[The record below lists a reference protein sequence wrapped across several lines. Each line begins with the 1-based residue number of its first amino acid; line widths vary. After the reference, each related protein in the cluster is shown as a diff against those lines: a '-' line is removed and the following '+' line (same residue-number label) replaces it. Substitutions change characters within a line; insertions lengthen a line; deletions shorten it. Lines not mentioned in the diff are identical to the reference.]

1 MERNNPQSEF
11 GDQATLK
18 EYKGGCYVK
27 SKHSVS
33 GIVLFHGKIL
43 LTGLSVLAAPP
54 DNFTATMVSSG
65 MEMPMA
71 KMGTKSRVEN
81 PAMKGLVTISLA
93 DTKKTIMMNTVNKT
107 YYEQPI
113 QDREKTPNVYDPDM
127 VFDKKKVGTD
137 TIDGH
142 PCIKYDS
149 IFYRK
154 SKPEEKHKATLWE
167 AQDLKDF
174 NIQTEMTVPANPKYP
189 GSGGKMV
196 MKFKDIKLGAAKAS
210 MFEVPRD
217 YKKVNSVQEV
227 MGSGS
232 MGNMVEMMKKMP
244 KGQRPPRP

>member
-1 MERNNPQSEF
+1 MSF
-11 GDQATLK
+11 FFMA
-18 EYKGGCYVK
+18 
-27 SKHSVS
+27 S
-33 GIVLFHGKIL
+33 IL

-71 KMGTKSRVEN
+71 KMGTKSRMEN
-81 PAMKGLVTISLA
+81 PGMKGLVTISLA
-93 DTKKTIMMNTVNKT
+93 DAKKTIMINTVGKT

-113 QDREKTPNVYDPDM
+113 QDQENAPNVYDPDV
-127 VFDKKKVGTD
+127 VFEKKKIGTD

-149 IFYRK
+149 IYYRK
-154 SKPEEKHKATLWE
+154 SKPEEKYKATLWE

-174 NIQTEMTVPANPKYP
+174 NIQTEMTVPANPKYQQ
-189 GSGGKMV
+189 SGGKMV
-196 MKFKDIKLGAAKAS
+196 MKFKNIKLGAATAS

-227 MGSGS
+227 MGAGG
-232 MGNMVEMMKKMP
+232 MGDIGEMMKNVP
-244 KGQRPPRP
+244 KGKRPPKP

>member
-1 MERNNPQSEF
+1 M
-11 GDQATLK
+11 LK
-18 EYKGGCYVK
+18 A
-27 SKHSVS
+27 SIRHLVS
-33 GIVLFHGKIL
+33 FFFMASIL

-71 KMGTKSRVEN
+71 KMGTKSRMEN
-81 PAMKGLVTISLA
+81 PGMKGLVTITIA
-93 DTKKTIMMNTVNKT
+93 DAKKTIMMNTANKT
-107 YYEQPI
+107 YFEQQT
-113 QDREKTPNVYDPDM
+113 QDREKAPDVYDPDM
-127 VFDKKKVGTD
+127 VFDKKKIGTE

-142 PCIKYDS
+142 PCVKYDAT
-149 IFYRK
+149 FYRK

-174 NIQTEMTVPANPKYP
+174 TIQTEFTIPMNQQFQ

-217 YKKVNSVQEV
+217 YKKVNSMPEV
-227 MGSGS
+227 MGMGG
-232 MGNMVEMMKKMP
+232 MGNMDEMMKNIP
-244 KGQRPPRP
+244 KGMRPPKP

>member
-1 MERNNPQSEF
+1 M
-11 GDQATLK
+11 A
-18 EYKGGCYVK
+18 
-27 SKHSVS
+27 SVS
-33 GIVLFHGKIL
+33 IRYLVSFSFMASIL

-65 MEMPMA
+65 MEMPMSR
-71 KMGTKSRVEN
+71 MGTKSRVEN
-81 PAMKGLVTISLA
+81 PGMKGLVTISLA
-93 DTKKTIMMNTVNKT
+93 DAKKTIMMNTISKT

-113 QDREKTPNVYDPDM
+113 QDREKTPNVYDPDV

-174 NIQTEMTVPANPKYP
+174 NIQTEITVPANPKYQ

-196 MKFKDIKLGAAKAS
+196 MKFKDIKLGAATAS

-227 MGSGS
+227 MGAGG
-232 MGNMVEMMKKMP
+232 MGNIGEMMKNIP
-244 KGQRPPRP
+244 KGQRPPKP

>member
-1 MERNNPQSEF
+1 MTR
-11 GDQATLK
+11 
-18 EYKGGCYVK
+18 
-27 SKHSVS
+27 VS
-33 GIVLFHGKIL
+33 IRYPASFFFMASIL
-43 LTGLSVLAAPP
+43 LTGLSVHAAPP

-71 KMGTKSRVEN
+71 KMGTKSRVQN
-81 PAMKGLVTISLA
+81 PGIKGLVTISLTDA
-93 DTKKTIMMNTVNKT
+93 KKTVMMNTVSKT

-113 QDREKTPNVYDPDM
+113 QGREKTPNVYDPDV

-142 PCIKYDS
+142 PCVKYDS
-149 IFYRK
+149 VFYRK
-154 SKPEEKHKATLWE
+154 SKPEEKYKATLWE

-174 NIQTEMTVPANPKYP
+174 NIQTEITVPANPKYQ

-196 MKFKDIKLGAAKAS
+196 MKFKDIKLGAATAS

-227 MGSGS
+227 MGTGG
-232 MGNMVEMMKKMP
+232 MGNIGEMMKNIP
-244 KGQRPPRP
+244 KGLRLPKP